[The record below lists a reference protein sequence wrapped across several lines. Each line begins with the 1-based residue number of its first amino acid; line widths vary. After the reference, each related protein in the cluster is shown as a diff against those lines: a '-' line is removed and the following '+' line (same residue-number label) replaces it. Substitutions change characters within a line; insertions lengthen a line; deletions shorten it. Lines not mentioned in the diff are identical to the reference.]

1 MSRTRVSGDM
11 SCSHVAS
18 PQRLQSFRRYRSG
31 WCGPNNK
38 NRSVGTFRLKA
49 HGSASAPDVILTREK
64 GKNDIVRDLLEVR
77 GIQCMEVPMV
87 ETEKGP
93 DAELLPRALQNE
105 RFDWVCITSPEAATV
120 FIEGWKEAGKPDVR
134 IAVVGKGTGKVLED
148 TCEEAL
154 QPQFVPS
161 VANAEHF
168 GPELPTL
175 AGGNG
180 VILYPSSAKAS
191 TILQDGLEARG
202 FKVIR
207 MNTYNTATVKH
218 VEDSTL
224 RRARSARVV
233 AVASP
238 SALKAWVHHVGHDA
252 TRAMTVAAIGSTSA
266 RAAEK
271 LGLERVLF
279 PEEPGIETFVETI
292 EMALQNTS
300 KEE

>member
-1 MSRTRVSGDM
+1 MSGMRVSGDM

-77 GIQCMEVPMV
+77 GIQCMEVPM
-87 ETEKGP
+87 KQPG
-93 DAELLPRALQNE
+93 
-105 RFDWVCITSPEAATV
+105 

-233 AVASP
+233 QLHLHLP
-238 SALKAWVHHVGHDA
+238 
-252 TRAMTVAAIGSTSA
+252 
-266 RAAEK
+266 
-271 LGLERVLF
+271 
-279 PEEPGIETFVETI
+279 
-292 EMALQNTS
+292 
-300 KEE
+300 